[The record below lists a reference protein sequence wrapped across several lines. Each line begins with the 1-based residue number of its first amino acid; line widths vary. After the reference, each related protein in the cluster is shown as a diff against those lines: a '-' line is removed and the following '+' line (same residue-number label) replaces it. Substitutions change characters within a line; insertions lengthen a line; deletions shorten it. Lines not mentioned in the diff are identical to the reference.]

1 MIQQYQPFSML
12 DQNQNTVLM
21 ASTIL
26 SALSTVLK
34 LSRAE
39 FFKLLISICKVKNP
53 EVLKLGQ
60 TPHTCLYIF
69 SQL

>member
-1 MIQQYQPFSML
+1 MDRNKSIPRKRRAKMIQQYQPFSML

-53 EVLKLGQ
+53 ER
-60 TPHTCLYIF
+60 C
-69 SQL
+69 